1 MSRVNSFNEHFSGA
15 YIFSGIM
22 ISFTCPSEAEAY
34 LDGRG
39 RVADELVDKE
49 QVDS

>member
-1 MSRVNSFNEHFSGA
+1 MNIFSGA

-22 ISFTCPSEAEAY
+22 IRVTCPSEAKAY
-34 LDGRG
+34 LDGRE